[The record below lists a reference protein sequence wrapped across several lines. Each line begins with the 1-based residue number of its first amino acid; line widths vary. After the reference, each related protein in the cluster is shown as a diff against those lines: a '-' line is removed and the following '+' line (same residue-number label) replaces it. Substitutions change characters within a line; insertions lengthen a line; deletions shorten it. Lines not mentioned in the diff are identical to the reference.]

1 MTVVV
6 SEEKLQRLAFL
17 VRVSRRESEH
27 LQQTDRR
34 LFAAPFTVDDAVK
47 LAGNPDL
54 AERVEAFAS
63 RLARLQDTLGDKL
76 LPNLLAALGEKT
88 GPVVDNLDRAER
100 LGWLSSVDDWFAM
113 RQLRN
118 QMVHEYIEDPAVL
131 ADALNAGHR
140 FVPTFCAMADRV
152 LAETDRRF
160 GFFASPASPV
170 SGNTETVGSNP

>member
-6 SEEKLQRLAFL
+6 SQEVLQRLAFL

-34 LFAAPFTVDDAVK
+34 LFATPFTVDDAVK

-63 RLARLQDTLGDKL
+63 RFARLQDTLGDKL

-88 GPVVDNLDRAER
+88 GPVIDNLDRAER
-100 LGWLSSVDDWFAM
+100 LGWLTSVDDWFAM

-118 QMVHEYIEDPAVL
+118 QMVHEYIEDPVVL

-140 FVPTFCAMADRV
+140 FVPALCAMADRL

-160 GFFASPASPV
+160 ATSAAPADPL
-170 SGNTETVGSNP
+170 SGDTTTVGGNQ